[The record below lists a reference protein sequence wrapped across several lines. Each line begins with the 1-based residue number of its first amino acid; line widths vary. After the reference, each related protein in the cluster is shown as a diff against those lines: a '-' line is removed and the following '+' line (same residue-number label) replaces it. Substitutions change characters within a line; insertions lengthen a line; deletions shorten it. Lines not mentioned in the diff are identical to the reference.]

1 MPVLSMFYGIIVSM
15 YFEKDGKHSEPH
27 FHAKYGEYKA
37 EVDFNGQIIA
47 GKLPVKQAAYV
58 KAWAYILQ
66 EELRVN
72 WELAV
77 QNEKP
82 FRIEPLK

>member
-1 MPVLSMFYGIIVSM
+1 MPVLSMFYGIIISM

-37 EVDFNGQIIA
+37 EEDFNGQIIA

-58 KAWAYILQ
+58 KAWAYIHQ

-72 WELAV
+72 WELAM

>member
-1 MPVLSMFYGIIVSM
+1 MPVLSMFYGIIISM
-15 YFEKDGKHSEPH
+15 YFEKDSKHSEPH

-58 KAWAYILQ
+58 KAWAYIHQ

-72 WELAV
+72 WELAM

>member
-58 KAWAYILQ
+58 KAWAYIHQ
-66 EELRVN
+66 EELREN
-72 WELAV
+72 WELAM

>member
-1 MPVLSMFYGIIVSM
+1 MPVLSMFYGIIISM

-47 GKLPVKQAAYV
+47 GKLPVKQAANV
-58 KAWAYILQ
+58 KAWA
-66 EELRVN
+66 
-72 WELAV
+72 
-77 QNEKP
+77 
-82 FRIEPLK
+82 

>member
-1 MPVLSMFYGIIVSM
+1 MPVLSVFYGIIVSM

-58 KAWAYILQ
+58 KAWAYIHQ

-72 WELAV
+72 WELAM

>member
-1 MPVLSMFYGIIVSM
+1 M
-15 YFEKDGKHSEPH
+15 
-27 FHAKYGEYKA
+27 
-37 EVDFNGQIIA
+37 DFNGQIIA

-58 KAWAYILQ
+58 KAWAYIHQ

-72 WELAV
+72 WELAM

>member
-37 EVDFNGQIIA
+37 EVDFNGQIST
-47 GKLPVKQAAYV
+47 
-58 KAWAYILQ
+58 
-66 EELRVN
+66 
-72 WELAV
+72 
-77 QNEKP
+77 
-82 FRIEPLK
+82 

>member
-1 MPVLSMFYGIIVSM
+1 MPVLSMFYGIIISM

-58 KAWAYILQ
+58 KAWAYIHQ
-66 EELRVN
+66 EELREN
-72 WELAV
+72 WELAM

>member
-1 MPVLSMFYGIIVSM
+1 MPVLSMFYGIIISM

-58 KAWAYILQ
+58 KAWAYIHQ

-72 WELAV
+72 WELAM

>member
-1 MPVLSMFYGIIVSM
+1 MPVLSMFYGIIISM

-58 KAWAYILQ
+58 KAWAYIHQ

-72 WELAV
+72 WDLAM